1 MKIVFAQFTRRA
13 SCLWLLAFGLMP
25 HAPCLAAPSAPQ
37 DLGRGL
43 TYARLQQLPDD
54 DAMLAT
60 VWKAPA
66 LIIDLRHPDGAMGQT
81 IPADLPSRSRTA
93 PLFILVGP
101 DTSADLLAALR
112 DHAPA
117 LITIGLAAPGL
128 TPDLALPLSPEADHR
143 AYDALA
149 AGASA
154 ESLISENLT
163 KHRFD
168 EAALARDRDN
178 GAAEDEEPGPNG
190 ADQSIPAPAAGPPP
204 APPPAPAGVHPTT
217 AAPERPL
224 KDIVLQRAVQLHRAL
239 LALGKLPRG

>member
-1 MKIVFAQFTRRA
+1 
-13 SCLWLLAFGLMP
+13 MP
-25 HAPCLAAPSAPQ
+25 HASCLAAPTATPL

-43 TYARLQQLPDD
+43 TYVRLQQLPDD
-54 DAMLAT
+54 GAMLAT

-66 LIIDLRHPDGAMGQT
+66 LIIDLRHPIGATGQT
-81 IPADLPSRSRTA
+81 IPADLSSRPRTA

-101 DTSADLLAALR
+101 DTPAALLAALR

-128 TPDLALPLSPEADHR
+128 TPDITLALSPEADRR
-143 AYDALA
+143 AYDALT
-149 AGASA
+149 AGAAA
-154 ESLISENLT
+154 ESLISENLA
-163 KHRFD
+163 KRRFD

-178 GAAEDEEPGPNG
+178 GVAEDEEPGPNG
-190 ADQSIPAPAAGPPP
+190 ADPNTALPAAE
-204 APPPAPAGVHPTT
+204 PPPAPAGVHPTT
-217 AAPERPL
+217 TAPERPL

>member
-1 MKIVFAQFTRRA
+1 MKIVFVPFMRLAFF
-13 SCLWLLAFGLMP
+13 LWLLAFGLMP
-25 HAPCLAAPSAPQ
+25 HASCLAAPSAPL

-66 LIIDLRHPDGAMGQT
+66 LIIDLRHPIGATGQT
-81 IPADLPSRSRTA
+81 IPADLSSRPRTA

-101 DTSADLLAALR
+101 DTPAALLAALR

-128 TPDLALPLSPEADHR
+128 TPDIAFPLNPEADRR

-178 GAAEDEEPGPNG
+178 GVAEDEEPGPNG
-190 ADQSIPAPAAGPPP
+190 ADPNTALPAAGPPP
-204 APPPAPAGVHPTT
+204 APAGVPPTT
-217 AAPERPL
+217 TAPERPL

>member
-1 MKIVFAQFTRRA
+1 MRHFSVVGAQSRCARPEGRDKIAPLPIRLTSIFRLLA
-13 SCLWLLAFGLMP
+13 SFLWLLAFCLLP
-25 HAPCLAAPSAPQ
+25 HASCLAAPA

-54 DAMLAT
+54 DALLAA

-66 LIIDLRHPDGAMGQT
+66 LIIDLRHPAGVTGQT

-101 DTSADLLAALR
+101 DTPAGLLAALR

-128 TPDLALPLSPEADHR
+128 TPDIALPLSPEADRR

-154 ESLISENLT
+154 ESLISESLA
-163 KHRFD
+163 KRRFD
-168 EAALARDRDN
+168 EAALARERDS
-178 GAAEDEEPGPNG
+178 GAAEEEAPGPNG
-190 ADQSIPAPAAGPPP
+190 TDQNLSLI
-204 APPPAPAGVHPTT
+204 H
-217 AAPERPL
+217 
-224 KDIVLQRAVQLHRAL
+224 I
-239 LALGKLPRG
+239 